1 MQRFSLAS
9 LVLCGVGL
17 LAGCAAEEV
26 KVPKEAIPDI
36 PAGRASQPAADGG
49 GGPAAPAGRTPAAPK

>member
-1 MQRFSLAS
+1 MMQRLSLAS

-36 PAGRASQPAADGG
+36 PAGRATPPDAG
-49 GGPAAPAGRTPAAPK
+49 GGPAAPVGRTPAAPK

>member
-1 MQRFSLAS
+1 MQRISLAS
-9 LVLCGVGL
+9 IVLGAGL
-17 LAGCAAEEV
+17 LAGCTAEEV

-36 PAGRASQPAADGG
+36 PAGRASQPADAGG